1 MNMRSFGLVGAGVVV
16 CALAAMT
23 QDPKPAA
30 AANPAAERYAI
41 AKEVCDEAKVLRAAG
56 RGGFPSAEEEL
67 KWLRRLAESAVAA
80 GIATP
85 AQAYGDY
92 AALLQEK
99 VAGLEEL
106 YKAGRAQRRE
116 VNEMRWELA
125 LAKELAAA
133 K

>member
-1 MNMRSFGLVGAGVVV
+1 MNMRSVGPFGAGVVV

-23 QDPKPAA
+23 QDPKPVAA
-30 AANPAAERYAI
+30 SNPALERHAI
-41 AKEVCDEAKVLRAAG
+41 AKEVCDEATTLRAAG
-56 RGGFPSAEEEL
+56 RGGFQRAEEEL

-85 AQAYGDY
+85 AQAFGDY
-92 AALLQEK
+92 AAMLQER

-116 VNEMRWELA
+116 VNEMRWEWA

>member
-1 MNMRSFGLVGAGVVV
+1 MRRVGLVGAGW
-16 CALAAMT
+16 LAAACGAVPHE
-23 QDPKPAA
+23 PKPVA
-30 AANPAAERYAI
+30 AANAAAERYAI
-41 AKEVCDEAKVLRAAG
+41 AKEICDDAKTLRAAG
-56 RGGFPSAEEEL
+56 RGGFQSAEDEL
-67 KWLRRLAESAVAA
+67 KWSRRLAEAAVAA

-99 VAGLEEL
+99 VSGLEEL

-116 VNEMRWELA
+116 IVEMRWEWA